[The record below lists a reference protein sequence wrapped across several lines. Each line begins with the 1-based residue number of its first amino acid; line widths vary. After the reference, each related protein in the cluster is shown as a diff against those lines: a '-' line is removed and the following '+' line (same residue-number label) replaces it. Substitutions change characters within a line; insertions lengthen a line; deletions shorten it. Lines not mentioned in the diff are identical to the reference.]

1 MNLIVLDEHPKY
13 RAKKAYKEEHPNYRK
28 FQIPE
33 LPPLEELVLYETVT
47 SIPSIDYN
55 ILLKEYID
63 KHGKEFKPVKNR
75 NPELAVPA
83 SCHCPKCSAPSNY
96 LYFNDGKKRSQILC
110 KICNNLFQRTPAI
123 NKPPEK
129 GLFCP
134 HCNRALY
141 KWKEST
147 ELTIYKCGNDNC
159 KHRLDAISKLSPAEL
174 VEQQKGSSQYKV
186 CYQYRELKYDIAQLE
201 IPVHEKPTVD
211 LTKIYKNKYVLGL
224 VLTFYVSY
232 GLPAR
237 KTALILREVFGI
249 NISHQTVLNYAES
262 AAYYCHNFNLKY
274 IGEPDDNIA
283 GDETYVKVKGRWNYV
298 WFYIGAKS
306 HKLLSY
312 YVGQT
317 RGTKDAAISLMPVMK
332 SKTKDSVLTLISD
345 GNPAY
350 QLVAYLFNKS
360 KLFAKIN
367 HKIVVGLQNEDD
379 VAIEFRPLKQL
390 IERLNRTF
398 KYHVKDA
405 CGYGSSTGL
414 KAITTLFATYY
425 NFLRPHQSLDHKP
438 PVVLS
443 QLQSIDKIQSRW
455 IKILSMAG

>member
-1 MNLIVLDEHPKY
+1 MNLIVIDEHPKY

-28 FQIPE
+28 FQISE
-33 LPPLEELVLYETVT
+33 LPPIEEQVLYNIATPD
-47 SIPSIDYN
+47 PSIDYKIFLSN
-55 ILLKEYID
+55 YKD
-63 KHGKEFKPVKNR
+63 THGKEFKPVKNR
-75 NPELAVPA
+75 SPELAVPV

-96 LYFNDGKKRSQILC
+96 LYYNDGKKRSQILC
-110 KICNNLFQRTPAI
+110 KVCNNLFQSTPAI
-123 NKPPEK
+123 NKSPKE

-134 HCNRALY
+134 HCFKALY
-141 KWKEST
+141 KWKET
-147 ELTIYKCGNDNC
+147 AEMIIYKCGNNHC
-159 KHRLDAISKLSPAEL
+159 KHRLDAISKLSAAEL
-174 VEQQKGSSQYKV
+174 KEQQKGSSQYKV
-186 CYQYRELKYDIAQLE
+186 CYQHRVAKYDIAQMD
-201 IPVHEKPTVD
+201 IPAHEKPTVD

-232 GLPAR
+232 ALPAR
-237 KTALILREVFGI
+237 KVALILREVFGI
-249 NISHQTVLNYAES
+249 RISHQTVLNYAES
-262 AAYYCHNFNLKY
+262 AAYHCHNFNLKH
-274 IGEPDDNIA
+274 IGEPDDEIA

-317 RGTKDAAISLMPVMK
+317 RGTRDAAVSLMPIMK
-332 SKTKDSVLTLISD
+332 SKAKDSTLTLISD

-350 QLVAYLFNKS
+350 QLVTYLFNKTQN
-360 KLFAKIN
+360 FAQIV
-367 HKIVVGLQNEDD
+367 HKIVVGLQNEND

-405 CGYGSSTGL
+405 CGYGSIIGL

-425 NFLRPHQSLDHKP
+425 NFLRPHQSLNYNP

-443 QLQSIDKIQSRW
+443 QLQSIERIQSRW